1 MARGPGSTLAAMLA
15 PLLVLLTVLPTAPVP
30 SSDPLPPAWRA
41 ALECPGGEIPFR
53 LELAET
59 DRGLVAVLVNGVER
73 RTLERVERDGTRL
86 VIHCDPYD
94 SRLEAKLSEDGR
106 TMTGEWIRYRT
117 ADTETR
123 LPFRATAGAADR
135 FPPTDGAPS
144 ADRFAG
150 RWRVEFSSSEDPAV
164 AIFEGEGAALRGTF
178 LTTLGD
184 YRYLAGDARGSGLR
198 LSVFDGA
205 HAFLFTAQ
213 LDAAGRLAGE
223 FWSRDS
229 WHETWTAER
238 AESAALPDA
247 FALTHWTGAVPL
259 EQLVFPD
266 LEGERRSLADP
277 AFAGKARLIVLFG
290 SWCPNCYDQSA
301 YLVELR
307 RRYGEAGLAVQGLA
321 FEFGDDLERQTR
333 VLERY
338 RDHHGI
344 DYPILVAGTSDK
356 AAASAAFPVLD
367 RVRSYPTTIFLD
379 RTGRVRAVYTGFSG
393 PATGAEHARLK
404 QRFEGL
410 IEDLL
415 AGR

>member
-1 MARGPGSTLAAMLA
+1 MLA
-15 PLLVLLTVLPTAPVP
+15 LPTALLAL
-30 SSDPLPPAWRA
+30 PLSIDAAPPERWRA
-41 ALECPGGEIPFR
+41 VLECPGGEIPFG

-59 DRGLVAVLVNGVER
+59 DRGPVAVLVNGPER
-73 RTLERVERDGTRL
+73 RTLARVERDGARV

-94 SRLEAKLSEDGR
+94 SRLEATLSGDGR
-106 TMTGEWIRYRT
+106 AMSGEWIRYRT
-117 ADTETR
+117 AETETR
-123 LPFRATAGAADR
+123 LPFRATAGGGDR
-135 FPPTDGAPS
+135 FPTTEGPPS
-144 ADRFAG
+144 AERFAG
-150 RWRVEFSSSEDPAV
+150 RWRVQFSGSDDPAV
-164 AIFEGEGAALRGTF
+164 AVLEGDGAALHGTF

-184 YRYLAGDARGSGLR
+184 YRYLAGDARGDTMR

-213 LDAAGRLAGE
+213 LGADGTLAGD

-238 AESAALPDA
+238 DESAALPDA
-247 FALTHWTGAVPL
+247 FALTHWTGAVPFGK
-259 EQLVFPD
+259 LVFPD
-266 LEGERRSLADP
+266 LAGERRSLADP
-277 AFAGKARLIVLFG
+277 AFAGKARVIVLFG
-290 SWCPNCYDQSA
+290 SWCPNCYDESA

-307 RRYGEAGLAVQGLA
+307 RRYGDAGLAVQGLA
-321 FEFGDDLERQTR
+321 FEFGDDLARQTK

-367 RVRSYPTTIFLD
+367 RVRAFPTTIFLD
-379 RTGRVRAVYTGFSG
+379 RTGRVRAVHTGFSG
-393 PATGAEHARLK
+393 PATGAAHARLK

>member
-1 MARGPGSTLAAMLA
+1 MLA
-15 PLLVLLTVLPTAPVP
+15 PLLVLLV
-30 SSDPLPPAWRA
+30 SPLATPPLAQQPWRA
-41 ALECPGGEIPFR
+41 VLECPGGEIPFG

-59 DRGLVAVLVNGVER
+59 DRGPRAVLVNGPER
-73 RTLERVERDGTRL
+73 RVLDRVEREGARL

-94 SRLEAKLSEDGR
+94 SRLEATLAEDGR

-123 LPFRATAGAADR
+123 LPFRATAGGADR
-135 FPPTDGAPS
+135 FPPNDGAPS

-150 RWRVEFSSSEDPAV
+150 RWRVKFSASDDPAV
-164 AIFEGEGAALRGTF
+164 AILAGDGAEVHGTF

-184 YRYLAGDARGSGLR
+184 YRWLAGDARGDTLR

-205 HAFLFTAQ
+205 HAFLFTAK
-213 LDAAGRLAGE
+213 LDADGRLAGD

-238 AESAALPDA
+238 DESAALPDA

-259 EQLVFPD
+259 GKLVFPD
-266 LEGERRSLADP
+266 LAGERRSLADP

-307 RRYGEAGLAVQGLA
+307 RRYGDAGLAVQGLA
-321 FEFGDDLERQTR
+321 FEFGDDLERQTD

-344 DYPILVAGTSDK
+344 DFPILVAGTSDK

-367 RVRSYPTTIFLD
+367 RVRAYPTTLFLD

-393 PATGAEHARLK
+393 PATGAAHERLK